1 MNDATL
7 IHSQIEQSM
16 EQQQNWEVNPYGATT
31 PNRLTEMNDD
41 ETARTLAEQIGLG
54 IMREGGNY

>member
-16 EQQQNWEVNPYGATT
+16 EQQQNWEVNPYGTT
-31 PNRLTEMNDD
+31 TTNGLTGMNDD